1 MAEKYSFYGWEG
13 AKVPP
18 VNEKYKK
25 VESPQKLYDILSEL
39 WCADTCAPRMRG
51 DWTKENKT
59 LGQCSI
65 TAFLAQDIFG
75 GKVCGIERPGGNFH
89 CYNVVGDCVFDL
101 TSEQFGR
108 ELLDYTDNPEQFR
121 EVHFAKEEK
130 YQRYLMLKASLERY
144 ITEGLMTE
152 NIRVYKQNSI
162 RIDAGDSVIYA
173 DPFQMEEAPHDATF
187 ILITHD
193 HYDHF
198 DPESVKK
205 VSTGKTVLVVP
216 EKMEKKAGEVASS
229 VGRIVT
235 VKPGASENVDGLELE
250 TVPAYNILKPF
261 HPKGA
266 GWVGYILNVCGK
278 RIYIAGDTD
287 ATKEAKAVKCDIA
300 LVPVGGT
307 YTMDAAKAAELVNT
321 IKPEVAI
328 PVHYGSVVGSVKDGE
343 TFAAAVEPGI
353 RVELK
358 L

>member
-1 MAEKYSFYGWEG
+1 
-13 AKVPP
+13 
-18 VNEKYKK
+18 
-25 VESPQKLYDILSEL
+25 
-39 WCADTCAPRMRG
+39 
-51 DWTKENKT
+51 
-59 LGQCSI
+59 
-65 TAFLAQDIFG
+65 
-75 GKVCGIERPGGNFH
+75 
-89 CYNVVGDCVFDL
+89 
-101 TSEQFGR
+101 
-108 ELLDYTDNPEQFR
+108 
-121 EVHFAKEEK
+121 
-130 YQRYLMLKASLERY
+130 
-144 ITEGLMTE
+144 MTE